1 MALLRFWSWLSI
13 FAATHLGYVAD
24 LPTPVASAILE
35 GVVMAKVP
43 VGATVVARCT
53 AMVYGRVTTAVA
65 GLVTPAPKADC
76 VVLMPHE

>member
-1 MALLRFWSWLSI
+1 M
-13 FAATHLGYVAD
+13 
-24 LPTPVASAILE
+24 ASAILE